1 MAENGHELNKGEWI
15 VHRYHGVG
23 EVRGVEKKRLN
34 GKAVSYYKVKTND
47 STLWIPVDN
56 SDTER
61 IRPLATRSEF
71 KKALKVLERPA
82 KEMHD
87 NHNKRKS
94 RIRNV
99 RKEGELIRVFRL
111 IRDLKVRQ
119 HEKKLNTTEQR
130 ALHRIE
136 EQLLQEWSVCMGIEV
151 EDARQK
157 LEALIEENINHE

>member
-71 KKALKVLERPA
+71 KKALKVLQRPA
-82 KEMHD
+82 QEMND
-87 NHNKRKS
+87 NHNTRKS

-130 ALHRIE
+130 SLHRIE

-151 EDARQK
+151 EEARQK
-157 LEALIEENINHE
+157 LEAMIEDNINTE

>member
-71 KKALKVLERPA
+71 KKALQVLQRPA
-82 KEMHD
+82 QEMND

-130 ALHRIE
+130 SLHRIE

-151 EDARQK
+151 EEARQK
-157 LEALIEENINHE
+157 LEALIADNINTE